1 VGTQIEINNFNPYT
15 ITGGLYAQTGNSTP
29 IVGTTPGDLL
39 DGGVGTLSVPAN
51 FFKVGDSFKLD
62 IGGVVSCANN
72 QPLYLAVTSNG
83 TIPLALVIVTLDT
96 TTNKNFTLN
105 IWFTIRQ
112 IGAATVANIQSFG
125 KFTYSK
131 DAASTFE
138 GLDFSSENT
147 TTFDT
152 TINNTLSVK
161 AEWSINNPSNSIYTT
176 MGVLTK
182 IY

>member
-1 VGTQIEINNFNPYT
+1 MSTQINILNANSFT
-15 ITGGLYAQTGNSTP
+15 IIGGLYAQTGNSTP
-29 IVGTTPGDLL
+29 VVGTTPGDLL
-39 DGGVGTLSVPAN
+39 DGGVGTVSVPAN

-83 TIPLALVIVTLDT
+83 TIPLALVIVTLDI
-96 TTNKNFTLN
+96 TTNKNFTLSM
-105 IWFTIRQ
+105 WFTIRQ
-112 IGAATVANIQSFG
+112 IGVATVADIQSFG

-138 GLDFSSENT
+138 GLDFSSQNI

-152 TINNTLSVK
+152 TINNTLSVQ
-161 AEWSINNPSNSIYTT
+161 ASWGIDNPSNSIYTT